1 MRSMWVIFSKE
12 LLDIVRDRRRFVL
25 TLLSLFVFFPLL
37 FIVPY
42 GYMIT
47 RVAKQATDMLAIP
60 VQGMDNA
67 PGLIAYLAEHDIQ
80 AVAAVNVE
88 TLVND
93 RQYTAGLIIPDDYEK
108 RISSGD
114 SVELTIV
121 ADLRQNM
128 NVSSTRL
135 KAVLEKYGT
144 DLLKS
149 RLEQRGLSEDFF
161 TPLTIK
167 QLNAATETETTGSR
181 LGFIIPGVIISLALS
196 AGMPIAVSSVAGE
209 KKKLTLEPVLFT
221 TVSRFQLVLA
231 KVLAVL
237 AVVLLTFISLGI
249 STSIMG
255 LAVVTLTARNLPV
268 DRIAAAA
275 SEAAPTASSADMLTG
290 GYHLQP
296 LAILLFLLAPLLI
309 VLLGAAL
316 QILVSS
322 WARTDEEANTYLA
335 PLNLAASAIIMVTIF
350 MEDFAP
356 HLWHYG
362 FPVFGTI
369 LSMRDLLSNKVDP
382 ASLAVMFV
390 TSGLYALSMIA
401 LAVWMFHRE
410 EVVFRT

>member
-1 MRSMWVIFSKE
+1 MWVIFSKE

-80 AVAAVNVE
+80 AVAAGNVE
-88 TLVND
+88 MLVND
-93 RQYTAGLIIPDDYEK
+93 RKYTAGLIIPDDYEE

-128 NVSSTRL
+128 SVSSTRL
-135 KAVLEKYGT
+135 KTVLEKYGT
-144 DLLKS
+144 GLLKS
-149 RLEQRGLSEDFF
+149 RLEQRGLSEEFF

-167 QLNAATETETTGSR
+167 QQNAATETETTGSR

-275 SEAAPTASSADMLTG
+275 SEAAPAASSADVLTG

-296 LAILLFLLAPLLI
+296 MAIILFLLAPLLI

-356 HLWHYG
+356 RLWHYG
-362 FPVFGTI
+362 VPVFGTI

-382 ASLAVMFV
+382 VSLTLMFV
-390 TSGLYALSMIA
+390 TSSLYALLMIA